1 MCLRVKKWI
10 WLKKTV
16 MLATYRSISQITLRL
31 VKRNRRKIVEKYSFR
46 TFIDTEAVSVLSK
59 KISSFAMSCSIPN
72 FTCQEFK
79 IDITFSMY
87 IIAKQFNNKFILWQ
101 TLQTCCLLFK
111 HQERFMEWSCLAI
124 YFSCVHAL
132 IRYSLHFHFGK
143 CLETAYILINQF
155 LLSCV
160 ATDIKVATCAYLLEH
175 RIACCAHHILHIS
188 LENGVV
194 LIKRKHN
201 CVVIEQKT

>member
-1 MCLRVKKWI
+1 
-10 WLKKTV
+10 
-16 MLATYRSISQITLRL
+16 MLAIHKSISQITLCL
-31 VKRNRRKIVEKYSFR
+31 VKRNRRKIIEKYYFR
-46 TFIDTEAVSVLSK
+46 TFIDTEAVWDLWKVVLSK
-59 KISSFAMSCSIPN
+59 EISSFAMSCSIPN
-72 FTCQEFK
+72 FTYQEFK
-79 IDITFSMY
+79 IDTTFSMY

-111 HQERFMEWSCLAI
+111 HQERFVEWSCLAI

-143 CLETAYILINQF
+143 CLETAYILVNEF

-160 ATDIKVATCAYLLEH
+160 ATDIKAATCAYLLEH
-175 RIACCAHHILHIS
+175 RIACCAHHILYIS